1 MQSCSDIGNV
11 IKKTKNSKQIKLS
24 RRLVCTALAMFV
36 TACGQSNE
44 AAGESGCAVREYLEQ
59 GVILD
64 QSPSRRKAAGLTPT
78 MTNFNAFRDNWN
90 PWLIEGFVSRRDRKT
105 LRLDKPSVAS
115 VAELDP
121 HTSFLVIVAPEGFK
135 STNVLSK
142 YFEGKFRY
150 INVNEACPIYVGD
163 RNGGFALATIRARQG
178 VISNENYRECAIL
191 ASLAY
196 FGLPD
201 SELSNFENYIKAD
214 LLPSMWFY
222 DTQKIKSFLSEN
234 TKC

>member
-1 MQSCSDIGNV
+1 M
-11 IKKTKNSKQIKLS
+11 KTNKWLS
-24 RRLVCTALAMFV
+24 RRLVYTALAMFV

-44 AAGESGCAVREYLEQ
+44 AAGESVCAVREYQEQ

-78 MTNFNAFRDNWN
+78 MTNFNAFHHSWD

-105 LRLDKPSVAS
+105 LRLDKPSVAN
-115 VAELDP
+115 VVDLDP
-121 HTSFLVIVAPEGFK
+121 YTSFLVIVAPEGFNSK
-135 STNVLSK
+135 NMLSE
-142 YFEGKFRY
+142 YFEGNYRY
-150 INVNEACPIYVGD
+150 INANEACPIYAGN

-178 VISNENYRECAIL
+178 VISDEHYRKCAII

-201 SELSNFENYIKAD
+201 SELSNFENYIKPD
-214 LLPSMWFY
+214 LLPSMWLY
-222 DTQKIKSFLSEN
+222 DTQKVQSFLSEN